1 MAVAPAG
8 AGSGNTMSEDDSKIV
23 PFWGTSPLL
32 GEDELFSE
40 LAERKGTSLF
50 LGKYTLTEVLAVLTR
65 KSFIKEARK
74 RGLWPLDYELDST
87 QFPLQRFQIFL
98 RDKKPENLIV
108 DLKIRE
114 GALSPPAS
122 IRTDAAAAGFK
133 SLVLEWLTLQNPA
146 AEFGEKRG
154 SLPGQLHPG
163 LGMSRKVMDVFVYI
177 GKLIRT
183 DAILAFPAFYHNAVL
198 FSRYFRFLNPEKEG
212 EIQAIRRSF
221 SRFSIRQLAW
231 AIYLNCL
238 IRDDGTPYEWRAEEQ
253 VYPIHKDLRDYF
265 DSKAYRERVK
275 ESLGRERFTLDAETF
290 SRKFQ
295 AD

>member
-1 MAVAPAG
+1 MAD
-8 AGSGNTMSEDDSKIV
+8 DDSKRV
-23 PFWGTSPLL
+23 PFWGANPLL
-32 GEDELFSE
+32 EEDEVFSE

-50 LGKYTLTEVLAVLTR
+50 LGKYTLTEVLAVLIR

-114 GALSPPAS
+114 GVLPPPPP
-122 IRTDAAAAGFK
+122 IRTDAAAPGYK
-133 SLVLEWLTLQNPA
+133 SLVLEWLTLQNPI
-146 AEFGEKRG
+146 EDSGEKRAL
-154 SLPGQLHPG
+154 LPGQLHPG
-163 LGMSRKVMDVFVYI
+163 LGMSRKVMDIFVYI
-177 GKLIRT
+177 GKVIRT
-183 DAILAFPAFYHNAVL
+183 EAILAFPAFYHNAVL

-212 EIQAIRRSF
+212 EIQAIRRTF
-221 SRFSIRQLAW
+221 SHFSIRQLAW
-231 AIYLNCL
+231 AVYLNCL
-238 IRDDGTPYEWRAEEQ
+238 IGDDGRPYDWRAEEQ
-253 VYPIHKDLRDYF
+253 VYPFHKDLRDYF
-265 DSKAYRERVK
+265 ESKAYRERVR
-275 ESLGRERFTLDAETF
+275 ESLGRRHFTLDAEAF